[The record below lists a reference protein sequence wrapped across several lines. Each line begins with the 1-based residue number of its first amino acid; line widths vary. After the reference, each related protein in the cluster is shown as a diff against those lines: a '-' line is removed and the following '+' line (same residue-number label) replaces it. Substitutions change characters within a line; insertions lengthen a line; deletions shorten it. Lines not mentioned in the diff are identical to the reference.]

1 VNIGSSAKHA
11 KLALNSA
18 VPCDAC
24 RHAARCKADRLA
36 CDAYAVHLARGS
48 EVRWK
53 FAPRAPTRA
62 RYESLPAFA
71 VR

>member
-1 VNIGSSAKHA
+1 MGVGIPP
-11 KLALNSA
+11 
-18 VPCDAC
+18 V
-24 RHAARCKADRLA
+24 ARRIVLA
-36 CDAYAVHLARGS
+36 CDAFAVYLAGGS
-48 EVRWK
+48 EVRWR

>member
-1 VNIGSSAKHA
+1 VNLGSSAMGA
-11 KLALNSA
+11 ELTLNSA
-18 VPCDAC
+18 APCDEC
-24 RHAARCKADRLA
+24 RHAARCKADLLA
-36 CDAYAVHLARGS
+36 CDAWAVYLAGGS

-62 RYESLPAFA
+62 RYESLPPFA

>member
-1 VNIGSSAKHA
+1 VRADSSAIGA
-11 KLALNSA
+11 ELPSNSA
-18 VPCDAC
+18 APCDEC

-36 CDAYAVHLARGS
+36 CDAFAVYLAGGS
-48 EVRWK
+48 EVRWR

-71 VR
+71 LR